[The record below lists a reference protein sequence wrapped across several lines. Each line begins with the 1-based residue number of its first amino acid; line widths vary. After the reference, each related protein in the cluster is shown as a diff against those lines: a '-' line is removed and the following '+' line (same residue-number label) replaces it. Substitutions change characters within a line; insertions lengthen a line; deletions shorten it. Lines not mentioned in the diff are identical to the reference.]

1 MGSIDMREKTIVA
14 LYDHYADAKA
24 ATAAIIQ
31 AGAAADRIAHLAND
45 SNGDHPGL
53 TINPAYAREQFDED
67 STRQSRFITLGEV
80 GIGIGGVLG
89 FLAYISPVEIPGVA
103 AMAANGAWVPVVA
116 LAVIGGVI
124 GVVIG
129 LLTDHG
135 VSGKDAALYNEGLK
149 RGGTLVTT
157 VIDESIAG
165 KVTEALKGHSAVK
178 VEERPGDWSAEGW
191 VSLDVGHDGVPY
203 GGLARA

>member
-1 MGSIDMREKTIVA
+1 MREKTIVA

-45 SNGDHPGL
+45 SNGDHPAL
-53 TINPAYAREQFDED
+53 SINPAYAREQFDED

-80 GIGIGGVLG
+80 GIGLGGVLG

-103 AMAANGAWVPVVA
+103 AMVAHGVWVPVAV
-116 LAVIGGVI
+116 LAVLGGVI
-124 GVVIG
+124 GVIIG

-135 VSGKDAALYNEGLK
+135 
-149 RGGTLVTT
+149 GTLITT
-157 VIDESIAG
+157 VVDESIAG
-165 KVTEALKGHSAVK
+165 KITEALKGHSAVR
-178 VEERPGDWSAEGW
+178 VEERPGNWSAEGW
-191 VSLDVGHDGVPY
+191 VSLDVGHAGAVY
-203 GGLARA
+203 GGLAPA

>member
-1 MGSIDMREKTIVA
+1 MREKTIVA

-45 SNGDHPGL
+45 SNGDHPAL
-53 TINPAYAREQFDED
+53 SINPAYAREQFDED

-80 GIGIGGVLG
+80 GIGLGGVLG

-103 AMAANGAWVPVVA
+103 AMVAHGVWVPVAV
-116 LAVIGGVI
+116 LAVLGGVI
-124 GVVIG
+124 GVIIG

-135 VSGKDAALYNEGLK
+135 VSGKDAALYTEGLK
-149 RGGTLVTT
+149 RGGTLITT
-157 VIDESIAG
+157 VVDESIAG
-165 KVTEALKGHSAVK
+165 KITEALKGHSAVR
-178 VEERPGDWSAEGW
+178 VEERPGNWSAEGW
-191 VSLDVGHDGVPY
+191 VSLDVGHAGAVY
-203 GGLARA
+203 GGLAPA

>member
-1 MGSIDMREKTIVA
+1 MREKTIVA

-45 SNGDHPGL
+45 SNGDHPAL
-53 TINPAYAREQFDED
+53 SINPAYAREQFDED

-80 GIGIGGVLG
+80 GIGLGGVLG
-89 FLAYISPVEIPGVA
+89 FLAYISPVAIPGVA
-103 AMAANGAWVPVVA
+103 AMAERGVWVPVAV

-135 VSGKDAALYNEGLK
+135 VSGKDAALYTEGLK
-149 RGGTLVTT
+149 RGATLITT
-157 VIDESIAG
+157 VVDESIAG
-165 KVTEALKGHSAVK
+165 KITEALKGHSAVR
-178 VEERPGDWSAEGW
+178 VEERPGNWSAEGW
-191 VSLDVGHDGVPY
+191 VSLDVDHTGAVY
-203 GGLARA
+203 GGLAPA

>member
-1 MGSIDMREKTIVA
+1 MREKTIVA
-14 LYDHYADAKA
+14 LYDHYKDAKA

-31 AGAAADRIAHLAND
+31 AGAAANRIALLAND
-45 SNGDHPGL
+45 SNGDHPSL
-53 TINPAYAREQFDED
+53 SINPAYAREQFDED

-80 GIGIGGVLG
+80 GIGLGGILG
-89 FLAYISPVEIPGVA
+89 FLAYISPVEIPGIA
-103 AMAANGAWVPVVA
+103 AMATHGAWVPVAV

-135 VSGKDAALYNEGLK
+135 VSGRDAALYTEGLK
-149 RGGTLVTT
+149 RGGTLITT
-157 VIDESIAG
+157 VVDESIAG
-165 KVTEALKGHSAVK
+165 KITETLKGHSAAR

-191 VSLDVGHDGVPY
+191 VSLDVDHTGAAH
-203 GGLARA
+203 GGLAPA

>member
-1 MGSIDMREKTIVA
+1 MREKTVVA

-31 AGAAADRIAHLAND
+31 AGASADRIAHLAND
-45 SNGDHPGL
+45 SNGDHPAL
-53 TINPAYAREQFDED
+53 SINPAYAREQFDED

-80 GIGIGGVLG
+80 GIGLGGILG
-89 FLAYISPVEIPGVA
+89 FLAYISPVEIPGIA
-103 AMAANGAWVPVVA
+103 AMAAHGAWVPVAV
-116 LAVIGGVI
+116 LAVIGGAI

-135 VSGKDAALYNEGLK
+135 VSGKDAELYTEGLK
-149 RGGTLVTT
+149 RGGTLITT
-157 VIDESIAG
+157 VVDESIAG
-165 KVTEALKGHSAVK
+165 KIAEALKGHSAVR

-191 VSLDVGHDGVPY
+191 VSLDVDHAGVAY
-203 GGLARA
+203 GGLAPA

>member
-1 MGSIDMREKTIVA
+1 MREKTIVA
-14 LYDHYADAKA
+14 LYDHFKDAKA
-24 ATAAIIQ
+24 ATGAIIQ
-31 AGAAADRIAHLAND
+31 AGAAADRIALLAND

-80 GIGIGGVLG
+80 GIGLGGVLG
-89 FLAYISPVEIPGVA
+89 FLAYISPVAIPGIA
-103 AMAANGAWVPVVA
+103 AMAARGAWVPVAV

-124 GVVIG
+124 GVIIG

-149 RGGTLVTT
+149 RGGTLITT
-157 VIDESIAG
+157 VVDENIAG
-165 KVTEALKGHSAVK
+165 KITEALKGHSAVR

-191 VSLDVGHDGVPY
+191 VSLDVDHTGAAY
-203 GGLARA
+203 GGLAPA

>member
-1 MGSIDMREKTIVA
+1 MREKTIVA
-14 LYDHYADAKA
+14 LYDHFKDAKA

-31 AGAAADRIAHLAND
+31 AGAAADRISLLAND
-45 SNGDHPGL
+45 SNGDHPAL
-53 TINPAYAREQFDED
+53 SINPAYAREQFDED

-80 GIGIGGVLG
+80 GIGLGGLLG
-89 FLAYISPVEIPGVA
+89 FLAYISPVEIPGIA
-103 AMAANGAWVPVVA
+103 ALAANGAWVPVVV

-135 VSGKDAALYNEGLK
+135 VSGKDAVLYTEGLK
-149 RGGTLVTT
+149 RGGTLITT
-157 VIDESIAG
+157 VVDESIAG
-165 KVTEALKGHSAVK
+165 KITETLKNHSAVR

-191 VSLDVGHDGVPY
+191 VSLDVSHDGVPH
-203 GGLARA
+203 GGLAPA

>member
-1 MGSIDMREKTIVA
+1 MREKTIVA
-14 LYDHYADAKA
+14 LYDHYVDAKA

-31 AGAAADRIAHLAND
+31 AGAAANRIAHLAND
-45 SNGDHPGL
+45 SNGDHPAL
-53 TINPAYAREQFDED
+53 SINPAYAREQFDED

-80 GIGIGGVLG
+80 GIGLGLILG
-89 FLAYISPVEIPGVA
+89 FLAYISPVEIPGIA
-103 AMAANGAWVPVVA
+103 ALAAHGAWVPVTI

-124 GVVIG
+124 GVIIG

-135 VSGKDAALYNEGLK
+135 VSGKDAALYTEGLK

-157 VIDESIAG
+157 VVDEGIAG
-165 KVTEALKGHSAVK
+165 KITEALKGHSAVQ

-191 VSLDVGHDGVPY
+191 VSLDVDHAGVPY

>member
-1 MGSIDMREKTIVA
+1 MREKTIVA
-14 LYDHYADAKA
+14 LYDHYKDARA

-31 AGAAADRIAHLAND
+31 AGAAANRIAHLAND
-45 SNGDHPGL
+45 SNGDHPSL

-67 STRQSRFITLGEV
+67 STRQSRFVTLGEV
-80 GIGIGGVLG
+80 GIGLGGLLG
-89 FLAYISPVEIPGVA
+89 FLGYVSPVAIPGIA
-103 AMAANGAWVPVVA
+103 EMAARGAWVPVVV

-129 LLTDHG
+129 LTTGHDL
-135 VSGKDAALYNEGLK
+135 SGRDSELYTEGLK

-157 VIDESIAG
+157 VVDESIAG
-165 KVTEALKGHSAVK
+165 KITETLKIHGAAK

-191 VSLDVGHDGVPY
+191 VSLDVGHDGSPH
-203 GGLARA
+203 GGLAPA